1 MNTDP
6 ASRVTSP
13 VSCLPPPSN
22 IPGYTAAA
30 IRKRRSTF
38 FAVVGITLMAGVW
51 LLAVSLGRNGFN
63 VIDVIMLGVFTPLF
77 YQLSVGFW
85 TAMIG
90 LYLLMRDKKD
100 PFDLSRS
107 LTENEQCSEIGA
119 STAIIMPIYNED
131 VSCVFEGLR
140 VMYLSLEKTGQ
151 LEHFDFFVLS
161 DSDNPNKWVEE
172 ELAWLELCRQLDGFG
187 RIFYRK
193 RRKPINRKSGNVS
206 DFCRRWGKRYRYLH
220 ALDADSVMS
229 GDLLANMVRIME
241 KHPNIG
247 ILQTAPRVFGA
258 GTLFGR
264 VMQFAHAAYGEPFMA
279 GLNYLALGDATFWGH
294 NAIIRLAPFIESCG
308 LPELPGREPFG
319 GHILSHDF
327 VESALMTKAGYQVWL
342 LPVHEGSYEEGPPT
356 IIDTLKRDRR
366 WCQGNMQHFWLL
378 FAKGWAPLARLNF
391 FHGILSYVA
400 SPLWFIFLLCATALA
415 AQDRHHPGST
425 VAAGQKAGLLLLV
438 ITIGLLFVPKGLIL
452 FRQLTRKD
460 IAKDFHS
467 KKAVFWSCLSDT
479 VFFSILA
486 PILMLFHSKFVIFTV
501 LGRGVKWASQR
512 RSGDDAVDW
521 EESILTFAGVSAF
534 ALIWAAF
541 ALWINP
547 TFFLW
552 ISPVLFGIALA
563 IPFSIFT
570 AGTRSGKS
578 RGLFAT
584 KEELHPPRVLSQLQ
598 ENLQRAHVREAP
610 IPQLAKNYG
619 LLQSLLDP
627 YVNALHVS
635 LLRQRQRVTPES
647 RDYLDALRRRLV
659 KEGPDAL
666 NKRELSAVMYDP
678 DVMLRLH
685 YDLWSGS
692 GDGLSAW
699 WDTAIRQY
707 NILTREPVTA
717 LYR

>member
-1 MNTDP
+1 
-6 ASRVTSP
+6 
-13 VSCLPPPSN
+13 
-22 IPGYTAAA
+22 
-30 IRKRRSTF
+30 
-38 FAVVGITLMAGVW
+38 
-51 LLAVSLGRNGFN
+51 
-63 VIDVIMLGVFTPLF
+63 
-77 YQLSVGFW
+77 
-85 TAMIG
+85 
-90 LYLLMRDKKD
+90 
-100 PFDLSRS
+100 
-107 LTENEQCSEIGA
+107 
-119 STAIIMPIYNED
+119 
-131 VSCVFEGLR
+131 
-140 VMYLSLEKTGQ
+140 
-151 LEHFDFFVLS
+151 
-161 DSDNPNKWVEE
+161 
-172 ELAWLELCRQLDGFG
+172 
-187 RIFYRK
+187 
-193 RRKPINRKSGNVS
+193 
-206 DFCRRWGKRYRYLH
+206 
-220 ALDADSVMS
+220 
-229 GDLLANMVRIME
+229 
-241 KHPNIG
+241 
-247 ILQTAPRVFGA
+247 
-258 GTLFGR
+258 
-264 VMQFAHAAYGEPFMA
+264 
-279 GLNYLALGDATFWGH
+279 
-294 NAIIRLAPFIESCG
+294 
-308 LPELPGREPFG
+308 
-319 GHILSHDF
+319 
-327 VESALMTKAGYQVWL
+327 
-342 LPVHEGSYEEGPPT
+342 
-356 IIDTLKRDRR
+356 
-366 WCQGNMQHFWLL
+366 
-378 FAKGWAPLARLNF
+378 
-391 FHGILSYVA
+391 
-400 SPLWFIFLLCATALA
+400 
-415 AQDRHHPGST
+415 
-425 VAAGQKAGLLLLV
+425 
-438 ITIGLLFVPKGLIL
+438 
-452 FRQLTRKD
+452 
-460 IAKDFHS
+460 
-467 KKAVFWSCLSDT
+467 
-479 VFFSILA
+479 
-486 PILMLFHSKFVIFTV
+486 
-501 LGRGVKWASQR
+501 VKWASQR